1 MKPLK
6 TKALEWINSL
16 YEKYPLDQK
25 EKVLMDY
32 PFYFKLEGFAD
43 EPEVYLRTTN
53 DGLEFGYEATQWD
66 GYMPSP
72 IPGVYKKH
80 SLPWETLQSLNN
92 EKQQEMILELL
103 MKTINTRK
111 RQYRKCQFC
120 GEKVAVEHR
129 FDKDTCHGC
138 ASEHF
143 GVVY

>member
-6 TKALEWINSL
+6 IRTREWINSL
-16 YEKYPLDQK
+16 YEKYPFNEN
-25 EKVLMDY
+25 EKVLKDY

-43 EPEVYLRTTN
+43 EPEVYLRTTV
-53 DGLEFGYEATQWD
+53 DSLEFGYEATQWD

-72 IPGVYKKH
+72 VPGIYKKH
-80 SLPWETLQSLNN
+80 SLSWETLQSLNK
-92 EKQQEMILELL
+92 EQQQEIIHELL
-103 MKTINTRK
+103 MKTINSRK

-120 GEKVAVEHR
+120 GGKVAVEHR

-143 GVVY
+143 HVVY